1 MGSFSK
7 MFFLLLLLSAS
18 CLAAP
23 PSQAR
28 THVHKDDSCVRARC
42 RVSAN
47 TLDSALKTFLCMKE
61 DDIKEVFGHQH
72 EKEKKVVLAK
82 KIAPYLKIDGVASV
96 EDALSKMDTA
106 RPVPLV
112 NLILHDQGVVETVQP
127 KTELEYIRAL
137 REGLS
142 SYTSLQPALFR
153 RANPIVLG
161 LLNCRAKLLEEIHR
175 QVAQPESSQRN
186 ARMFGDG
193 MTEDLAEIPRT
204 IKALLQ
210 FELDWLKNKI
220 GNNSDS

>member
-72 EKEKKVVLAK
+72 EKEKKVVLAQ

-106 RPVPLV
+106 RLVPLV
-112 NLILHDQGVVETVQP
+112 NLILHDQGVVETAQP

-161 LLNCRAKLLEEIHR
+161 LLNSRAKLLEEIHR

-186 ARMFGDG
+186 ARIFGG
-193 MTEDLAEIPRT
+193 
-204 IKALLQ
+204 
-210 FELDWLKNKI
+210 LDT
-220 GNNSDS
+220 S

>member
-72 EKEKKVVLAK
+72 EKEKKVVLAQ

-96 EDALSKMDTA
+96 KDALSKMDTA
-106 RPVPLV
+106 RLVPLV
-112 NLILHDQGVVETVQP
+112 NLILHNQGVVETVQP
-127 KTELEYIRAL
+127 KTELEYICDL

-193 MTEDLAEIPRT
+193 MTEGLGGIPQK
-204 IKALLQ
+204 IKGLLES
-210 FELDWLKNKI
+210 ELDWMQSKT
-220 GNNSDS
+220 

>member
-1 MGSFSK
+1 MQIQALLICPY
-7 MFFLLLLLSAS
+7 FLLNSR
-18 CLAAP
+18 
-23 PSQAR
+23 AR
-28 THVHKDDSCVRARC
+28 THVHQDDACARGRC

-47 TLDSALKTFLCMKE
+47 TLDSALKTFLCMNE
-61 DDIKEVFGHQH
+61 DDIKEAFSHQH
-72 EKEKKVVLAK
+72 EKEKKVVLAQ

-106 RPVPLV
+106 RLVPLV
-112 NLILHDQGVVETVQP
+112 NLILHDQGVVETIQGVESVQP

-142 SYTSLQPALFR
+142 SSTSLQPALFR

-175 QVAQPESSQRN
+175 QVAQPASSQRN

>member
-7 MFFLLLLLSAS
+7 MFFLFLLLSAS
-18 CLAAP
+18 SLAAP
-23 PSQAR
+23 PSPAR
-28 THVHKDDSCVRARC
+28 THVHKDDVCARGRC

-47 TLDSALKTFLCMKE
+47 TLDSALKTFLCMNE
-61 DDIKEVFGHQH
+61 DDIKEAFGHQH
-72 EKEKKVVLAK
+72 EKEKKAVLAQ

-106 RPVPLV
+106 RLVPLV
-112 NLILHDQGVVETVQP
+112 NLILHDQAVVETVQP

-175 QVAQPESSQRN
+175 QVAQPASSQRN